1 MTTKTEMTL
10 ENVKAGD
17 RVICRKELSHPTF
30 IIWKEYDIV
39 IQGESLYIVSH
50 TYDLFSINES
60 TLEIIN
66 EHFTLVTREDVI
78 TLSNAAF
85 MYIKGEQD
93 SESIRKIYD
102 EKVTDEINKIWW
114 LNHHYYSL
122 IHGILSPS
130 MHEPNRHILSASD
143 YLKLLLSAPESQ
155 AHLLTEKDRHELEYS
170 IYSTKVTW
178 CPICKEHFY
187 IPESFHIVESKL
199 ASQPPVMEGREETL
213 QDVIKRVSPFGTMT
227 ISNPKMLIAL
237 EDFIGQKT
245 KSLQSE
251 VEQLKGLLK
260 EAQPF
265 CGTML
270 RGKIEHYTSK

>member
-10 ENVKAGD
+10 ENVCFRYDGS
-17 RVICRKELSHPTF
+17 KEA
-30 IIWKEYDIV
+30 KECFGAFRDTTKCLWSPQDGMIYGIV
-39 IQGESLYIVSH
+39 DNKPKIDFVVPIGFTEVS
-50 TYDLFSINES
+50 
-60 TLEIIN
+60 
-66 EHFTLVTREDVI
+66 
-78 TLSNAAF
+78 
-85 MYIKGEQD
+85 
-93 SESIRKIYD
+93 
-102 EKVTDEINKIWW
+102 
-114 LNHHYYSL
+114 
-122 IHGILSPS
+122 P
-130 MHEPNRHILSASD
+130 SD
-143 YLKLLLSAPESQ
+143 YLLILSAPESQ
-155 AHLLTEKDRHELEYS
+155 AHLLREKDLIVGNRFECIETFHDGRINYIEGCIYPCNRDGGISDHRGYHIKITTDFLNRH
-170 IYSTKVTW
+170 
-178 CPICKEHFY
+178 F
-187 IPESFHIVESKL
+187 KL

-213 QDVIKRVSPFGTMT
+213 QDVINRVSPFGTMT

>member
-10 ENVKAGD
+10 ENV
-17 RVICRKELSHPTF
+17 
-30 IIWKEYDIV
+30 
-39 IQGESLYIVSH
+39 
-50 TYDLFSINES
+50 
-60 TLEIIN
+60 TLN
-66 EHFTLVTREDVI
+66 
-78 TLSNAAF
+78 NAAF

-130 MHEPNRHILSASD
+130 MHEPNKHILSTSD
-143 YLKLLLSAPESQ
+143 YLLLLSAPESQ
-155 AHLLTEKDRHELEYS
+155 AHLLTEKDLIVGNRFECIEDVVMSTSKKVAYRKGS
-170 IYSTKVTW
+170 IYLCENKHCITNEFNEVGHWWNDVNESLNR
-178 CPICKEHFY
+178 HF
-187 IPESFHIVESKL
+187 KL
-199 ASQPPVMEGREETL
+199 VSQPPVMEGEQEITVAKFLHKEIGYDLSKSATLTLEIKTLALLMGDYTNQKTCAL
-213 QDVIKRVSPFGTMT
+213 QDEIKSLRYDLFHVTAS
-227 ISNPKMLIAL
+227 
-237 EDFIGQKT
+237 EQ
-245 KSLQSE
+245 SLQSE

>member
-10 ENVKAGD
+10 ENVCFRYDGS
-17 RVICRKELSHPTF
+17 KEA
-30 IIWKEYDIV
+30 KECFGAFRDTTKCLWSPQDGMIYGIV
-39 IQGESLYIVSH
+39 DNKPKIDFVVPIGFTEVS
-50 TYDLFSINES
+50 
-60 TLEIIN
+60 
-66 EHFTLVTREDVI
+66 
-78 TLSNAAF
+78 
-85 MYIKGEQD
+85 
-93 SESIRKIYD
+93 
-102 EKVTDEINKIWW
+102 
-114 LNHHYYSL
+114 
-122 IHGILSPS
+122 P
-130 MHEPNRHILSASD
+130 SD
-143 YLKLLLSAPESQ
+143 YLLILSAPESQ
-155 AHLLTEKDRHELEYS
+155 AHLLREKDLIVGNRFECIETFHDGRINYIEGCIYPCNRDGGISDHRGYHIKITTDFLNRH
-170 IYSTKVTW
+170 
-178 CPICKEHFY
+178 F
-187 IPESFHIVESKL
+187 KL
-199 ASQPPVMEGREETL
+199 VSQPPVMEGKKETL